1 MILIENFK
9 LYLTLPI
16 IGQLSGLSFNQPK
29 FCPEPTWNSNGTIF
43 IANNTI
49 KGYPDSIFV
58 TTNNSIYVVAQA
70 IPQIYIW
77 LNNSVNSTITTT
89 DTVPFPK
96 TIFVQNDNELYI
108 ERGTFNKRTVE
119 KWILNRNNSTP
130 VMNIPAPCYNIFID
144 TSNNLYCSLDLEHKV
159 VKNSLDDDDTTPI
172 IVAGTGLSGP
182 ASNNLIL
189 PSGLFVD
196 ASLNLYVADYGN
208 HRVQMFPPGELHG
221 ITVSGDRSINTTIG
235 LTYPTGITMDG
246 DGYLYIVDY
255 YKHRIV
261 RGKSDDFR
269 CILGCRTTIDI
280 AANQLLE
287 PRHMA
292 FDSYGNIYVVDRN
305 NQRVQKFS
313 YEKLSCEPR
322 TTITHTTSTPV
333 ISHSTKTLAEYL
345 IQCLM
350 FLMLYI

>member
-16 IGQLSGLSFNQPK
+16 IGQLSGLSSNQPK
-29 FCPEPTWNSNGTIF
+29 FCPEATWNSSGTIF

-49 KGYPDSIFV
+49 KGYPDSIFI

-77 LNNSVNSTITTT
+77 LNNSVNATIATT

-108 ERGTFNKRTVE
+108 ERGTLNKRTIE
-119 KWILNRNNSTP
+119 KWILNRNSSTP
-130 VMNIPAPCYNIFID
+130 
-144 TSNNLYCSLDLEHKV
+144 
-159 VKNSLDDDDTTPI
+159 LDDDDTTPI

-182 ASNNLIL
+182 ASNNLTL

-221 ITVSGDRSINTTIG
+221 ITIAGDRSINTTIS
-235 LTYPTGITMDG
+235 LNYPTGITMDG

-255 YKHRIV
+255 YKRRIV
-261 RGKSDDFR
+261 RGKSNDFR
-269 CILGCRTTIDI
+269 CILGCTTTNGV
-280 AANQLLE
+280 AANQLLG
-287 PRHMA
+287 PGHMA
-292 FDSYGNIYVVDRN
+292 FDRYGNIYVVDRN
-305 NQRVQKFS
+305 NQRIQKFS
-313 YEKLSCEPR
+313 YEKLSCGKYQ
-322 TTITHTTSTPV
+322 I
-333 ISHSTKTLAEYL
+333 
-345 IQCLM
+345 M
-350 FLMLYI
+350 F